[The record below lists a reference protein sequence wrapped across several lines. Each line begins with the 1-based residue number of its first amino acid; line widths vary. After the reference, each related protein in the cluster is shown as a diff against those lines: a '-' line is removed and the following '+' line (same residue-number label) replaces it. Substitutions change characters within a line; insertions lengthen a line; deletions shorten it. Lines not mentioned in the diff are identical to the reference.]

1 MKVAIIG
8 ANGQLGTD
16 LIKTFGDDAIPL
28 YHKDIE
34 TSDYE
39 SCYNC
44 IEEIKPDVVINTAAF
59 HNVDACQTNQELATK
74 INTLGAKNVAIACSK
89 IKAISCYISTDFVF
103 DGTKGKYNEN
113 DRTNPINF
121 YGQSKMQGEIMNIVA
136 DPYYY
141 IFRVSSLFGA
151 AGSSGKGDNF
161 IEKIIKK
168 NNEEISMVNNIFM
181 SPTYT
186 KNASEI
192 INQII
197 KKKSPF
203 DTYHINNYGR
213 VSWYDFSKKICE
225 KLDLK
230 IKIKG
235 VNSNNNLVRRPLD
248 SSMVSINLKRIGIKQ
263 KSWEMGLDEYLIERG
278 YINA

>member
-1 MKVAIIG
+1 MLKLPKGFFFRLTRLLLIG
-8 ANGQLGTD
+8 VPVFTLSTKFLANSKN
-16 LIKTFGDDAIPL
+16 ISSF
-28 YHKDIE
+28 
-34 TSDYE
+34 
-39 SCYNC
+39 SCDSLVFC
-44 IEEIKPDVVINTAAF
+44 ITVN
-59 HNVDACQTNQELATK
+59 
-74 INTLGAKNVAIACSK
+74 
-89 IKAISCYISTDFVF
+89 
-103 DGTKGKYNEN
+103 TKGATPAK
-113 DRTNPINF
+113 TP
-121 YGQSKMQGEIMNIVA
+121 
-136 DPYYY
+136 
-141 IFRVSSLFGA
+141 
-151 AGSSGKGDNF
+151 
-161 IEKIIKK
+161 
-168 NNEEISMVNNIFM
+168 
-181 SPTYT
+181 
-186 KNASEI
+186 
-192 INQII
+192 NQII